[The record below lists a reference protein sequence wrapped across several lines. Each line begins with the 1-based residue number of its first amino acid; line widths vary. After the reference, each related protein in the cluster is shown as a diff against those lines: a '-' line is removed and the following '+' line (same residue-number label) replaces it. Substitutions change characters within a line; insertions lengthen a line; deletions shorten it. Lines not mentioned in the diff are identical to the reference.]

1 MANSGPKT
9 ETGRMRKMFT
19 GDGRKK
25 TGLEKAF
32 FSKPKKSK
40 SGSSADKKWKI

>member
-9 ETGRMRKMFT
+9 ETGRMRKMLT

-25 TGLEKAF
+25 TAWEKAF
-32 FSKPKKSK
+32 PKKSK
-40 SGSSADKKWKI
+40 KSIKL